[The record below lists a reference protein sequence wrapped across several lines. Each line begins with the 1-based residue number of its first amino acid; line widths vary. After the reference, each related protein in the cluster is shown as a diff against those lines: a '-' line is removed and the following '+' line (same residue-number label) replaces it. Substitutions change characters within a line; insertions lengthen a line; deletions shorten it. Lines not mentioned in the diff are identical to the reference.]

1 MRAPWFWQRDGR
13 IARLLDPLGRL
24 YGAATARRVDKAE
37 APSAEAETV
46 MKEIVTRATYVG
58 PVLESILLEKHE
70 LVEWEMA

>member
-1 MRAPWFWQRDGR
+1 MLPPLNNQTVDSTNRRDQ
-13 IARLLDPLGRL
+13 PT
-24 YGAATARRVDKAE
+24 ATARRVDKAE